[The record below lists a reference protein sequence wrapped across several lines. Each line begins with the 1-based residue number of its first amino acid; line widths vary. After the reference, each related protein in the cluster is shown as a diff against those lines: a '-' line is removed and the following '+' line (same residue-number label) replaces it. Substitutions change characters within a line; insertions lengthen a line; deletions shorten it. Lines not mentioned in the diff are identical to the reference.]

1 MLEKPVANTYVDT
14 RSDTGSEREPAAEQN
29 MAKTEPGAAR
39 KVKKS
44 FLRRELAHF
53 RSNRELFLLSLPGI
67 VYKLIFAYL
76 PMVGLIIAFKN
87 YRYDL
92 GMFGS
97 KWVGLDNFRYLFSS
111 DTAWRI
117 TRNTVLY
124 NAAYMLV
131 TTVAALLLAVLLN
144 ELKAKWTKFYQTAL
158 FLPHFLSWVLVGYIA
173 YAFLNHSDGFI
184 NRTLEALGGHPVSW
198 YQDAGSWPAILILVQ
213 LWKTV
218 GFSTLIYFAGI
229 IGISGDYYE
238 AARIDGATK
247 RQMAFK
253 ITIPLLTPL
262 IIILTI
268 LNIGNMFR
276 GDFGLHYFIPN
287 NSGFLY
293 ASTDVIDTY
302 VYRALREV
310 GNVSMSAATGLY
322 QSVVGFVLVLLAN
335 WIVRRINPEHS
346 LW

>member
-1 MLEKPVANTYVDT
+1 MSNKASVALSDNGGTSARMDSNADSPLDRTKPK
-14 RSDTGSEREPAAEQN
+14 R
-29 MAKTEPGAAR
+29 
-39 KVKKS
+39 KS
-44 FLRRELAHF
+44 FFRRELKHLK
-53 RSNRELFLLSLPGI
+53 SNRELLLLSVPGI
-67 VYKLIFAYL
+67 LYKLIFAYF

-97 KWVGLDNFRYLFSS
+97 KWVGLDNFRFLFTT

-124 NAAYMLV
+124 NLGYMV
-131 TTVAALLLAVLLN
+131 ITTVAALFLAVLLN
-144 ELKAKWTKFYQTAL
+144 ELKAKYTRFYQTAL

-184 NRTLEALGGHPVSW
+184 NRTLIALGFDPVSW
-198 YQDAGSWPAILILVQ
+198 YQDSAPWPFILIIVH
-213 LWKTV
+213 LWKAI
-218 GFSTLIYFAGI
+218 GFTTLIYFAGI
-229 IGISGDYYE
+229 MGISGDYYE

-247 RQMAFK
+247 RQMALK
-253 ITIPLLTPL
+253 ITVPLLTPL
-262 IIILTI
+262 IIIMSI
-268 LNIGNMFR
+268 LSIGSMFR

-293 ASTDVIDTY
+293 SSTDIIDTY

-310 GNVSMSAATGLY
+310 GNVSMSAAVGFY
-322 QSVVGFVLVLLAN
+322 QSVVGFVLVLAAN
-335 WIVRRINPEHS
+335 GIVKKINPEHS
-346 LW
+346 MW